1 MIPSDLT
8 QSIKVSL
15 KTATGQLGYILSKID
30 DEDQVEN
37 ILLQLKAVQSTLTKT
52 TYELLDDTYRKAL
65 AERISS
71 AYQNCPGNCGNE
83 ETTVMPTKKGRAGSS
98 QEKVE
103 AIPLA
108 PATSASTGVM
118 QQSELKSAAIIPL
131 VKSEFFIYFFIS
143 KKEWLCALPVTF
155 SCSRRVFPPLSN
167 HKDIPECLLKGS

>member
-83 ETTVMPTKKGRAGSS
+83 ETIEKLRTLFPEFKLEEVPEKLREARTV
-98 QEKVE
+98 EE
-103 AIPLA
+103 
-108 PATSASTGVM
+108 
-118 QQSELKSAAIIPL
+118 ELKKFL
-131 VKSEFFIYFFIS
+131 SERLDTPS
-143 KKEWLCALPVTF
+143 P
-155 SCSRRVFPPLSN
+155 R
-167 HKDIPECLLKGS
+167 D

>member
-8 QSIKVSL
+8 QRIKVSL

-83 ETTVMPTKKGRAGSS
+83 ETI
-98 QEKVE
+98 EKLRTLF
-103 AIPLA
+103 P
-108 PATSASTGVM
+108 
-118 QQSELKSAAIIPL
+118 ELKLEEVPEKLREARTVEEEL
-131 VKSEFFIYFFIS
+131 KKFLSERLDTPS
-143 KKEWLCALPVTF
+143 P
-155 SCSRRVFPPLSN
+155 R
-167 HKDIPECLLKGS
+167 D

>member
-65 AERISS
+65 AERISL

-83 ETTVMPTKKGRAGSS
+83 ETI
-98 QEKVE
+98 EKLRTLF
-103 AIPLA
+103 P
-108 PATSASTGVM
+108 
-118 QQSELKSAAIIPL
+118 ELKLEEVPEKLREARTVEEEL
-131 VKSEFFIYFFIS
+131 KKFLSERLDTPS
-143 KKEWLCALPVTF
+143 P
-155 SCSRRVFPPLSN
+155 R
-167 HKDIPECLLKGS
+167 D